1 MSARIVVVF
10 PQPDS
15 PTMPSLVPES
25 TEKDTPWTAW
35 SFLPFGR
42 SNQTLRSSTSSSA
55 GLMDPASARTG
66 ERESAAP
73 RGAQSEDAG

>member
-15 PTMPSLVPES
+15 PTMPSLVPGS
-25 TEKDTPWTAW
+25 TENDTPWTAW
-35 SFLPFGR
+35 SLLPFGR

-55 GLMDPASARTG
+55 GAVTTPAVARRG
-66 ERESAAP
+66 EAHGSV
-73 RGAQSEDAG
+73 

>member
-15 PTMPSLVPES
+15 PTMPSLVPGS

-42 SNQTLRSSTSSSA
+42 SNQTSRSSTSSSA
-55 GLMDPASARTG
+55 
-66 ERESAAP
+66 
-73 RGAQSEDAG
+73 